1 MAIFIGVQRHSNI
14 YVFCNKTR
22 AKYASTCK
30 TTGHPDVLSVT
41 ISKPITHLGI
51 APPVASAV
59 LWKSCCV
66 NAVIN
71 IEYSIS

>member
-1 MAIFIGVQRHSNI
+1 M
-14 YVFCNKTR
+14 FCNKTR

-30 TTGHPDVLSVT
+30 TTGDPDVLSDT

-59 LWKSCCV
+59 LWKISYV

>member
-1 MAIFIGVQRHSNI
+1 M
-14 YVFCNKTR
+14 FCNKTR

-30 TTGHPDVLSVT
+30 TTGDPDVLSDT

-59 LWKSCCV
+59 FVKNFLRERS
-66 NAVIN
+66 
-71 IEYSIS
+71 Y